1 MATSGLVASV
11 YKARINL
18 LNQLEKQG
26 FDIKPYIGFSINE
39 VNSMIRHDQLDM
51 ELSSALINKKVF
63 VKYYLEKALRPANIL
78 ELQDSLFEIE
88 QKLNP
93 TDHLIII
100 TANDPNDTLI
110 RTLNDIWQN
119 NKYYIAILSL
129 KRLQFNILEHTLVPQ
144 HSVLSE
150 ELANEVKQMYNIID
164 DSQLPEISRFDP
176 VALAIGLRPGQI
188 CRIVRNS
195 KTAIK
200 SDYYRICIP

>member
-11 YKARINL
+11 YKARLNL

-39 VNSMIRHDQLDM
+39 INSMIRHDQLDM
-51 ELSSALINKKVF
+51 ELLSTINTKKVF

-88 QKLNP
+88 QKLMP

-100 TANDPNDTLI
+100 TANDPNETLI

-144 HSVLSE
+144 HSVLTE
-150 ELANEVKQMYNIID
+150 ESANQVKQMYNIID